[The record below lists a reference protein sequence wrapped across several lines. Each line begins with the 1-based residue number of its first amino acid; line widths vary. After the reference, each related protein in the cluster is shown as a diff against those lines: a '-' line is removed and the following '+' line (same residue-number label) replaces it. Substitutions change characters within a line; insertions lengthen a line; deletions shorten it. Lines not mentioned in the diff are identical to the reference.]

1 MPTVFVPP
9 RLRRLTGGVEQLAAA
24 GTTVGELVADVERRY
39 PGFRAAV
46 VEGDEIASGIAVAI
60 DGDIVAGGLG
70 ERVAV
75 DSEVHFV
82 PALGGG

>member
-9 RLRRLTGGVEQLAAA
+9 RLRRLTGGLEQLPAV
-24 GTTVGELVADVERRY
+24 GSTVGELVADVERRH

-46 VEGDEIASGIAVAI
+46 VEGDEIASGLAVAI

-70 ERVAV
+70 ERVAA
-75 DSEVHFV
+75 DSEVHFI